1 MAGVERVSVHVSRL
15 AHCPNVFF
23 VEFSRAGSV
32 GNLVVPLDRSE
43 AEALRDELGEA
54 LSGRITEAAMMSLKP
69 RCIYSSFLRCLKGLV
84 CAITSLSPRRKE
96 PNHP

>member
-15 AHCPNVFF
+15 AHCPDVFF

-32 GNLVVPLDRSE
+32 GNLVVPLDHSE

-54 LSGRITEAAMMSLKP
+54 LSGRITEAPDVS
-69 RCIYSSFLRCLKGLV
+69 
-84 CAITSLSPRRKE
+84 
-96 PNHP
+96 

>member
-15 AHCPNVFF
+15 AHCPDVFF

-54 LSGRITEAAMMSLKP
+54 LSGRITEAPDIPFMTFNLQPEVSRAVSE
-69 RCIYSSFLRCLKGLV
+69 
-84 CAITSLSPRRKE
+84 A
-96 PNHP
+96 

>member
-15 AHCPNVFF
+15 AHCPDVFF

-54 LSGRITEAAMMSLKP
+54 LSGRITEASDV
-69 RCIYSSFLRCLKGLV
+69 S
-84 CAITSLSPRRKE
+84 
-96 PNHP
+96 

>member
-15 AHCPNVFF
+15 AHCPDVFF

-32 GNLVVPLDRSE
+32 GNLVVPLGRSE

-54 LSGRITEAAMMSLKP
+54 LSGRLRRPWMLVDGLMISTGSGHPSQTMMNLM
-69 RCIYSSFLRCLKGLV
+69 G
-84 CAITSLSPRRKE
+84 
-96 PNHP
+96 

>member
-15 AHCPNVFF
+15 AHCPDVFF

-43 AEALRDELGEA
+43 AEAW
-54 LSGRITEAAMMSLKP
+54 
-69 RCIYSSFLRCLKGLV
+69 RCSDV
-84 CAITSLSPRRKE
+84 W
-96 PNHP
+96 

>member
-1 MAGVERVSVHVSRL
+1 MAGVERVAVHVSRL
-15 AHCPNVFF
+15 AHCPAVFF

-54 LSGRITEAAMMSLKP
+54 LSGWIMEAPDVMMVLMISTG
-69 RCIYSSFLRCLKGLV
+69 SW
-84 CAITSLSPRRKE
+84 
-96 PNHP
+96 HPWAVVGRGWVVDG

>member
-15 AHCPNVFF
+15 SHCPDVFF

-54 LSGRITEAAMMSLKP
+54 LSGRITEAPDIPFMTFNLQPEVSRAVSE
-69 RCIYSSFLRCLKGLV
+69 
-84 CAITSLSPRRKE
+84 A
-96 PNHP
+96 

>member
-1 MAGVERVSVHVSRL
+1 
-15 AHCPNVFF
+15 VFF

-54 LSGRITEAAMMSLKP
+54 LSGRITEAPDVS
-69 RCIYSSFLRCLKGLV
+69 
-84 CAITSLSPRRKE
+84 
-96 PNHP
+96 

>member
-15 AHCPNVFF
+15 AHCTDVFF

-43 AEALRDELGEA
+43 AEAFDVRAAVVLTRPQLEQLRSCVTD
-54 LSGRITEAAMMSLKP
+54 SLAHDDA
-69 RCIYSSFLRCLKGLV
+69 V
-84 CAITSLSPRRKE
+84 RRRRGGDL
-96 PNHP
+96 

>member
-15 AHCPNVFF
+15 AHCPAVFF

-54 LSGRITEAAMMSLKP
+54 LSGRITEAPDVS
-69 RCIYSSFLRCLKGLV
+69 
-84 CAITSLSPRRKE
+84 
-96 PNHP
+96 